1 MSLSACMCRTVCAPT
16 STVNNLLKPG
26 MCRTLRAPTST
37 VNSLLKPGMCGTP
50 HAPTS
55 TMISLPCVASKKL
68 RMVEL
73 TVPFKTGF
81 QAAAERK
88 ENYYRGYD

>member
-1 MSLSACMCRTVCAPT
+1 M
-16 STVNNLLKPG
+16 KPG
-26 MCRTLRAPTST
+26 MCGILRAPTST
-37 VNSLLKPGMCGTP
+37 VNSLLKSGKCGNPRAPTSTVNSLLKSGKCGTP

-55 TMISLPCVASKKL
+55 TVNSLPWVASKQL

-88 ENYYRGYD
+88 ETYYRWYD